1 MNKLQIS
8 SDSLSDEN
16 KNHKSKCKYCDG
28 KTKCI
33 TCNDSIEC
41 SQITNCEGCGG
52 YYGRPL
58 KGPIAGGCLIIEYFG
73 NIPYIH
79 LIMEVDMKNNLK
91 GTFNDP
97 GGKYD
102 ADKDKNIE
110 ETCIREIRE
119 EMGFMLL
126 SLGDKYVQIG
136 KSNPYRCYIS
146 VNKNEKTY
154 ILTGIPP
161 EAAPIKMKVSQ
172 FINLYHTDKSLFSPR
187 IKKLLFMN
195 VMSKNEK
202 HRKKN
207 ITLLNYLKTLL

>member
-1 MNKLQIS
+1 MEELQIS
-8 SDSLSDEN
+8 HTP
-16 KNHKSKCKYCDG
+16 HKAHESRCQYCKTDLKCKTCDV
-28 KTKCI
+28 I
-33 TCNDSIEC
+33 IEC
-41 SQITNCEGCGG
+41 SQVTECKGCGG

-58 KGPIAGGCLIIEYFG
+58 SGPIAGGCLIIEYFG

-79 LIMEVDMKNNLK
+79 IIMEVDLQNNLK
-91 GTFNDP
+91 GVFNDP

-136 KSNPYRCYIS
+136 KKNAYRCYIS
-146 VNKNEKTY
+146 VNKNQKNY

-172 FINLYHTDKSLFSPR
+172 FVNLYYQNKSLFAPR
-187 IKKLLFMN
+187 MKKLLYMN
-195 VMSKNEK
+195 IIETNNPHKQ
-202 HRKKN
+202 KN
-207 ITLLNYLKTLL
+207 ITLLNYLKSLSRSR